1 MVFSS
6 FQFSWFLSTIIHVFL
21 KDKLIGKYTTVAGCN
36 YLAAPARLSERAG
49 RCIRDIKSVGRP
61 RT

>member
-49 RCIRDIKSVGRP
+49 RCIRDINP
-61 RT
+61 